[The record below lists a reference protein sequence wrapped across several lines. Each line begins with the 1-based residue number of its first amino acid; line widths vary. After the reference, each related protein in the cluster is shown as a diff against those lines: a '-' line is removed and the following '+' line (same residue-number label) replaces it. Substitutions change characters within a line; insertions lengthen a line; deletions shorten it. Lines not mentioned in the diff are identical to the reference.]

1 MMPRTAN
8 WGIWGNDPAFE
19 LTYRVEWDEE
29 LLAFT
34 ASCIE
39 YPEIE
44 AVSSPDG
51 EAALQYL
58 ARQVS
63 QAIQDDIAKGRPP
76 RKPVS
81 GRGTMRVFE
90 DGEKILSRL
99 LERVSLLAYRAK
111 RDGDDAQY
119 RSYTSEWHDLCE
131 EREAIESYE
140 FDRMNQAARGW
151 QERLLALEPLAWPDP
166 EQRRRIHESME
177 QDPRKTDGDLVD
189 DPMDRYACRQG
200 TYPVDDQD
208 DWQLAD
214 TQHDSMNDL
223 SAEFIALE
231 YRCDPSMDGHGWT
244 PDDSPAL
251 QAHYRRLGYAL
262 QKEYDDNSRLK
273 TPRATVIGLI
283 HKWTR
288 DCFTYRT
295 VLNVIDPSGDSTDT
309 WQHLYDFTEQDRQRI
324 LAGEISMPL
333 LRHLLVAHTTKR
345 MLDTVLEHH
354 WTWAAPLYGLP
365 DGWQLA
371 FGPELIRDMQ
381 QVIDLGLGDFHITGT
396 DTRFGIPRI
405 FWQADSVHPAAG
417 ATAAEDKQADPATLM
432 TDLLFLYQLTA
443 IHTCTECGQPGNMT
457 HTIDGLPACD
467 ECAAETDHDD
477 QETAQPIPDTTNEP
491 ARLSDTIVYDTDTN
505 QGARPADQ
513 LTADSRLKDLNILH
527 LLYAVDQAR
536 A

>member
-1 MMPRTAN
+1 MGLRMAY
-8 WGIWGNDPAFE
+8 WGIWSNDPAFE

-34 ASCIE
+34 ASCLE

-44 AVSSPDG
+44 SVSSPDG

-63 QAIQDDIAKGRPP
+63 RTIQNDIAEGRSP
-76 RKPVS
+76 REPVS
-81 GRGTMRVFE
+81 ARGTMRVFE
-90 DGEKILSRL
+90 DGEKALSRL

-111 RDGDDAQY
+111 RDGDDARY
-119 RSYTSEWHDLCE
+119 RAYTDEWHALCE
-131 EREAIESYE
+131 KREAIESYE
-140 FDRMNQAARGW
+140 FDRMNRASRVW
-151 QERLLALEPLAWPDP
+151 RERLLALEPLAWPDP
-166 EQRRRIHESME
+166 DQRREIHETME
-177 QDPRKTDGDLVD
+177 QDPRKSDGDLVD

-208 DWQLAD
+208 DWQLAE
-214 TQHDSMNDL
+214 TQHDRMNDL

-231 YRCDPSMDGHGWT
+231 YRCDPSMDDYDWT

-251 QAHYRRLGYAL
+251 QAHYRRLSYAL
-262 QKEYDDNSRLK
+262 QAEYSNNSRLK
-273 TPRATVIGLI
+273 TPRSTVIGLI

-309 WQHLYDFTEQDRQRI
+309 WEHLYDFTEQDRQRI
-324 LAGEISMPL
+324 LASEISMPL

-365 DGWQLA
+365 DGWKLA

-381 QVIDLGLGDFHITGT
+381 QIIDQGLEGFRITGV
-396 DTRFGIPRI
+396 DTKFGLPRI
-405 FWQADSVHPAAG
+405 FWQSDSGHSAAG
-417 ATAAEDKQADPATLM
+417 ATAAGNGQAGPVTLM
-432 TDLLFLYQLTA
+432 TDLLFLYRLAA
-443 IHTCTECGQPGNMT
+443 IRTCSRCGQFGDMS
-457 HTIDGLPACD
+457 HAIDGLPACD
-467 ECAAETDHDD
+467 ECAADTET
-477 QETAQPIPDTTNEP
+477 ETIPEP
-491 ARLSDTIVYDTDTN
+491 AHDRTDESTRLADTIVYDTDTN
-505 QGARPADQ
+505 QGIRPTEQ
-513 LTADSRLKDLNILH
+513 LTADKRLKDINILH
-527 LLYAVDQAR
+527 LLDSVDQAR